1 MDVPE
6 LIQWKLDV
14 FYGAGILEDGLAMQP
29 SRQGQSR
36 RWRDSWSWLSHD
48 TDPELALGAVRAAAR
63 IMLSFPICLFFQDKF
78 RQADTS
84 VTTEHFLAAVVFRR
98 WILQL
103 QAMSWLEMALQRPWQ
118 HVRTQDLATFAFS
131 ALRPHWPRRL
141 IGLSHRSM
149 DIKEPLS
156 ATRAWAN
163 FRFSIDAYFFPQ
175 WETNVATVWGLFS
188 TTPMLI
194 RVPSEHYEDS
204 VWCRRERELFEYLRD
219 QDDFLAGR
227 FFLELPQSHL
237 QTLEVVLPTTAGS
250 RFLSNGKGPFPIKAG
265 QFPFLT
271 PVFTLFPFEPW
282 ENRLLACVAAV
293 RLIYLTLRDAG
304 ITEFTCRLL
313 ATGSVPPPPFILTTH
328 PNGWSSVMKLFAD
341 VYREW
346 ADGRDRFP
354 VTVDSNDY
362 PPDEEAGNPLRW
374 HFDYSDKP
382 TRDVYSLP
390 TILDLSDGL
399 VDETDVLAA
408 FEWHRTVLPAIIG
421 NYKYGSFF
429 SIDYRGLTEEVWA
442 REERFM
448 VIRGVNRIRTAVPF
462 WYQSAGQR
470 VDEWKGM
477 GSNPVFT
484 EHVPGQWD
492 WMMDLLDET
501 AWPAKFQQDCKLR
514 FSEKLSAACA
524 ATKERGNA
532 YYQGKYSP
540 R

>member
-1 MDVPE
+1 M
-6 LIQWKLDV
+6 
-14 FYGAGILEDGLAMQP
+14 
-29 SRQGQSR
+29 
-36 RWRDSWSWLSHD
+36 
-48 TDPELALGAVRAAAR
+48 
-63 IMLSFPICLFFQDKF
+63 
-78 RQADTS
+78 
-84 VTTEHFLAAVVFRR
+84 FRR

-328 PNGWSSVMKLFAD
+328 PTA
-341 VYREW
+341 
-346 ADGRDRFP
+346 GRP
-354 VTVDSNDY
+354 S
-362 PPDEEAGNPLRW
+362 
-374 HFDYSDKP
+374 
-382 TRDVYSLP
+382 
-390 TILDLSDGL
+390 
-399 VDETDVLAA
+399 
-408 FEWHRTVLPAIIG
+408 
-421 NYKYGSFF
+421 
-429 SIDYRGLTEEVWA
+429 
-442 REERFM
+442 
-448 VIRGVNRIRTAVPF
+448 
-462 WYQSAGQR
+462 
-470 VDEWKGM
+470 
-477 GSNPVFT
+477 
-484 EHVPGQWD
+484 
-492 WMMDLLDET
+492 
-501 AWPAKFQQDCKLR
+501 
-514 FSEKLSAACA
+514 
-524 ATKERGNA
+524 
-532 YYQGKYSP
+532 
-540 R
+540 